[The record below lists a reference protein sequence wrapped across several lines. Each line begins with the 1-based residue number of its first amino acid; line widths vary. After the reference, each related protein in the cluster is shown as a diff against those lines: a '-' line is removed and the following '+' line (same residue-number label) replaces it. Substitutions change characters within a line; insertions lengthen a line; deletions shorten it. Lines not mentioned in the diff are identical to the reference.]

1 MSGIV
6 KVEAKTEEEK
16 KFGVIATTAAAP
28 EVQAPA
34 APPATIYICA
44 NCTARVTLTANSQL
58 KCATCEHL
66 TGSSTVFYKVR
77 TEPTTYDTI

>member
-1 MSGIV
+1 MSVALKGEV
-6 KVEAKTEEEK
+6 KTEDGK
-16 KFGVIATTAAAP
+16 KALDPAP
-28 EVQAPA
+28 LPSADD
-34 APPATIYICA
+34 APPAAIYICA

-77 TEPTTYDTI
+77 TEATTYDTI